1 MPSEE
6 KRKKALAFVIR
17 AIELHDELV
26 NVARRVTE
34 AGFNRYVGKPIS
46 LSPDVFEAAR
56 AAYLKSQ
63 RGKDA

>member
-6 KRKKALAFVIR
+6 KRKEALAFVIR
-17 AIELHDELV
+17 AVELYDELV

-34 AGFNRYVGKPIS
+34 VGFRGYVGKPITIS
-46 LSPDVFEAAR
+46 NDVFQAAR

>member
-17 AIELHDELV
+17 AIELHDALV
-26 NVARRVTE
+26 DVARRVTE
-34 AGFNRYVGKPIS
+34 AGFKVYVGKPIIIS
-46 LSPDVFEAAR
+46 NDVFQAAR